1 MNQIIDR
8 FDVGVEQG
16 PEWLFVRLAPP
27 VAGHPRRGG
36 DLAQGIWELVEEH
49 RAVRVVVE
57 LDGIE
62 SIDEALLDGLAAVGQ
77 RLACQGGFARVCG
90 LSGDNLAAFE
100 ACGSAE
106 HLPHFSCRREAVAA
120 GAWEFAGPAPPR

>member
-27 VAGHPRRGG
+27 VAGRPRRGG
-36 DLAQGIWELVEEH
+36 DLGQGIWELVREH
-49 RAVRVVVE
+49 GAVRVVVE

-62 SIDEALLDGLAAVGQ
+62 SIDEALLDGLAAVGE
-77 RLACQGGFARVCG
+77 RLARQGGFTRLCG
-90 LSGDNLAAFE
+90 LSGDNLAFYE
-100 ACGSAE
+100 ACRSVE

-120 GAWEFAGPAPPR
+120 GAWEFARPALPR